1 MIDDPLN
8 RTKVKRGSD
17 LPQSRLC
24 DESVTKARRDYERA
38 HRLIR
43 KIQARYSVKGL
54 ARRHGVSHR
63 TMEKAL
69 SGETW
74 SHLP

>member
-17 LPQSRLC
+17 LPQARLC
-24 DESVTKARRDYERA
+24 EESVTKARRDYERA
-38 HRLIR
+38 QRLIR

-54 ARRHGVSHR
+54 ARRHGVHHR

>member
-8 RTKVKRGSD
+8 RLSVLRGED
-17 LPQSRLC
+17 LPQSKL
-24 DESVTKARRDYERA
+24 DEYKVRKARSDYERA
-38 HRLIR
+38 RLVVQR
-43 KIQARYSVKGL
+43 IQARYSVKGI
-54 ARRHGVSHR
+54 ANRYGVHHR

-74 SHLP
+74 SHIP